1 MVSIR
6 RAGRLGNELFQI
18 AAAIGYAAKHG
29 IEWSMPRSTNDAVWN
44 PIHFPDLYN
53 PKWVEGKEDVLVNE
67 NWNMQIHYQDIPF
80 IEEWRDKQI
89 VLNGYYQSHKY
100 FDHCRDAVLHAFGL
114 PWELNKGVCAIH
126 VRRGDYLLYPTKHP
140 VVNMIYLVQAV
151 DAMKKIGI
159 TRFKFFSDDIPWC
172 VTCGINLQFPDC
184 EFEYSTGKSEMEDL
198 VGMSSCEHQIISNST
213 MSWWAAELNR
223 NPRKVCIIPSEQ
235 NWFGPDN
242 HLSVKDLYRE
252 EFVQIKY

>member
-1 MVSIR
+1 
-6 RAGRLGNELFQI
+6 
-18 AAAIGYAAKHG
+18 
-29 IEWSMPRSTNDAVWN
+29 
-44 PIHFPDLYN
+44 
-53 PKWVEGKEDVLVNE
+53 
-67 NWNMQIHYQDIPF
+67 
-80 IEEWRDKQI
+80 
-89 VLNGYYQSHKY
+89 
-100 FDHCRDAVLHAFGL
+100 
-114 PWELNKGVCAIH
+114 
-126 VRRGDYLLYPTKHP
+126 
-140 VVNMIYLVQAV
+140 MIYLVQAV

-198 VGMSSCEHQIISNST
+198 ISMSSCEHQIISNST